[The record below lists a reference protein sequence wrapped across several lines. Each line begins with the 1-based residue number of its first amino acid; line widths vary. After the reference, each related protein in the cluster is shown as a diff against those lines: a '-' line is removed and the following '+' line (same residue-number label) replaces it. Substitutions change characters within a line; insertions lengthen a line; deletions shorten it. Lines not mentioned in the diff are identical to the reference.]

1 MPPIYY
7 LCKQKSA
14 IRQLFIRATL
24 YNKMDNMTENLRHLT
39 LGQLKEIID
48 RNDVAKVN
56 SLLTENLGVTMKVT
70 KAVLGSFVHTPLYL
84 PEMRLIMVRRGTAS
98 PTINLLRHSVEA
110 GTLMF
115 FAPHSIVEANN
126 LSDDLEG
133 EGITMT
139 DDFFHLTVGDH
150 LPPAFD
156 GRQRDFRLRLNARQ
170 MAYAEELLHLI
181 YQSIRTTEAHA
192 QVTIHLASAFLWYVN
207 NLWQQQQQR
216 EQQGFSREQ
225 QLFTRFIAL
234 VNEQAAT
241 HHTIDF
247 YASALCLS
255 PRYMGRLIKEVSGRS
270 AKEWIDDAIVTGAK
284 VRLKHSDRLV
294 RQIADE
300 MNFPN
305 VSFFCKYFKRM
316 TGLTPNE
323 YKHRDI

>member
-48 RNDVAKVN
+48 RNDVVKMN
-56 SLLTENLGVTMKVT
+56 SFITGNIGVAMKVT
-70 KAVLGSFVHTPLYL
+70 KAVLGNFAHTPLYL
-84 PEMRLIMVRRGTAS
+84 REMRLFIVRRGTAA
-98 PTINLLRHSVEA
+98 PTINLLKHSIEA
-110 GTLMF
+110 GTLVF
-115 FAPHSIVEANN
+115 LAPHSIMEANN
-126 LSDDLEG
+126 LSDDLDG
-133 EGITMT
+133 AGITMT

-156 GRQRDFRLRLNARQ
+156 GRLRDFRLRLTAEQ
-170 MAYAEELLHLI
+170 MAYAEGLLRLI
-181 YQSIRTTEAHA
+181 YQSVQTAECHA
-192 QVTIHLASAFLWYVN
+192 QVTIRLTSAFLWYVN

-225 QLFTRFIAL
+225 QLFTRFITL

>member
-1 MPPIYY
+1 M
-7 LCKQKSA
+7 
-14 IRQLFIRATL
+14 
-24 YNKMDNMTENLRHLT
+24 
-39 LGQLKEIID
+39 
-48 RNDVAKVN
+48 
-56 SLLTENLGVTMKVT
+56 
-70 KAVLGSFVHTPLYL
+70 
-84 PEMRLIMVRRGTAS
+84 
-98 PTINLLRHSVEA
+98 
-110 GTLMF
+110 
-115 FAPHSIVEANN
+115 EANN

-170 MAYAEELLHLI
+170 IAYAEELLHLI
-181 YQSIRTTEAHA
+181 YQSIRTTECHA